1 MSYFAEPVEVLPEPG
16 GQSGIDLDWLPSGKR
31 TLPWKITSFIG
42 ESTNSMAIF
51 NSELRFF
58 TRGIIPEILDLWW
71 IFLGTCFFSTTPKQE
86 ISTAVVPYYIILNDF
101 IYIEP
106 HYFLFHIT
114 GSQLIESFCPLL
126 WSGWTWAKRWHMM
139 TSIRQETLSKS
150 MPRTH
155 LGCVD
160 FGPKYVQTYIDD
172 MSFTY
177 IYIHALCYVMLC
189 FVLL

>member
-1 MSYFAEPVEVLPEPG
+1 MSYFAEQVEVLPEPG

-31 TLPWKITSFIG
+31 TLPWKITSFIA

-51 NSELRFF
+51 NSELLTYQGDHPRNCGPLMDFF
-58 TRGIIPEILDLWW
+58 GNM
-71 IFLGTCFFSTTPKQE
+71 FLSTTPKQE
-86 ISTAVVPYYIILNDF
+86 LYQQRLFHIISYWMIIY

-126 WSGWTWAKRWHMM
+126 WSGWKWAKRWHMM

-150 MPRTH
+150 TPRTH

-172 MSFTY
+172 M
-177 IYIHALCYVMLC
+177 
-189 FVLL
+189 